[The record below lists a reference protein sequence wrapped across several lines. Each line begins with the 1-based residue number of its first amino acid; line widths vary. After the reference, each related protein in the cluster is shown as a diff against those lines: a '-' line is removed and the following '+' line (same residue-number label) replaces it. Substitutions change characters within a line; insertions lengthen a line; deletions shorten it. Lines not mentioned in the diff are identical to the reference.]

1 MSESASSA
9 ANPPPQNGPKHNPG
23 LVSSKERIIKKVDRW
38 FGRLTAFMNMV
49 GTLTIVVVTVLVVA
63 DVIGTLWFKPIIG
76 VNEFM
81 QLSLPG
87 IVFLQLANTLREN
100 RQISSDVF
108 VTKLKTAR
116 PRTSSALFASY
127 NLIGAVF
134 MVGLAILMY
143 PKAMQAYTGNF
154 TRGAQGII
162 EIPQWP
168 SMALVVLGSAVMGI
182 QYFLHFIRDAFA
194 SYSGET
200 DAAGEQ
206 GAAA

>member
-9 ANPPPQNGPKHNPG
+9 ANQPPQNE
-23 LVSSKERIIKKVDRW
+23 LESSMATVRKERNIKKVDRW
-38 FGRLTAFMNMV
+38 FGHLTAFMNMV

-108 VTKLKTAR
+108 VSKLKTAR
-116 PRTSSALFASY
+116 PRTSAALFSFY
-127 NLIGAVF
+127 NLVGAVF
-134 MVGLAILMY
+134 MIGLAILMY
-143 PKAMQAYTGNF
+143 PKALQAYTGNF
-154 TRGAQGII
+154 TRGAQGIV

-182 QYFLHFIRDAFA
+182 QYFLHFIRDALA
-194 SYSGET
+194 SCTGET
-200 DAAGEQ
+200 DAEGEQ

>member
-1 MSESASSA
+1 MNPM
-9 ANPPPQNGPKHNPG
+9 ANTGSPQGAKG
-23 LVSSKERIIKKVDRW
+23 LIARLDSW
-38 FGRLTAFMNMV
+38 FGGLTATMNMI
-49 GTLTIVVVTVLVVA
+49 GTITIVVVTVVVVA
-63 DVIGTLWFKPIIG
+63 DVIGILMSKPIVG

-108 VTKLKTAR
+108 VARLRTAR
-116 PRTSSALFASY
+116 PRAYKALFSFY
-127 NLIGAVF
+127 NLIGGVF
-134 MVGLAILMY
+134 MIVLAWLMY

-168 SMALVVLGSAVMGI
+168 SMALVVLGGAVMGI
-182 QYFLHFIRDAFA
+182 QYLLHCVRDAR
-194 SYSGET
+194 
-200 DAAGEQ
+200 AAITGQIEDEDMPSAEAGVQ
-206 GAAA
+206 